1 MVILEFAND
10 TCYEVERDMIILEN
24 KTIRVHMCLEEKIGG
39 DRKLCFFRGEEKN

>member
-1 MVILEFAND
+1 MSSMVILEFAND

-39 DRKLCFFRGEEKN
+39 DRKLCFV